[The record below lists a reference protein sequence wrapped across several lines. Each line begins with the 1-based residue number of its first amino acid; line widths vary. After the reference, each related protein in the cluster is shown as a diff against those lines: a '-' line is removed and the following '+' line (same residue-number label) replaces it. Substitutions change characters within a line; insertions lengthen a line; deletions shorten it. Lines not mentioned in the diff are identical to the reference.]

1 MYLSSCIAQWQVMLF
16 KYDIIYMKWKV
27 VKGSAIT
34 DHQVDNVID
43 DYKPIKFEF
52 SNESITVV
60 SGDWGW

>member
-1 MYLSSCIAQWQVMLF
+1 MLF
-16 KYDIIYMKWKV
+16 KYDIIYMKRKV

-60 SGDWGW
+60 SGD